1 MRIERLPL
9 KHFLSL
15 LIRKYWAI
23 SYRVYSQTFG
33 VLNWFFKAIR
43 NRLLQ
48 EEGFLISSDGGVWH
62 HVSPAEAVHLV
73 PPK

>member
-9 KHFLSL
+9 KQFISL
-15 LIRKYWAI
+15 LIHKDWAI

-48 EEGFLISSDGGVWH
+48 EEGFLSSPDGGIWH
-62 HVSPAEAVHLV
+62 HVSPAEAVRLL